1 MNVSSR
7 IVKIS
12 RNVILLGVV
21 SLLSD
26 MSSELYFAILPFFI
40 LEIGGKSLA
49 IGVIAGVTDGFV
61 SFLKAYFGLLADKL
75 KAARKRYIY
84 WGYGLPAVFKLLMA
98 TALSWP
104 VLLVYR
110 LFERFGKGIRTA
122 PRDALI
128 AESSEERF
136 IGRNFGFHRAMDSLG
151 AFIGS
156 FLALILV
163 SLFFFSYRQIIVLS
177 GILGFLTL
185 IPILFVKV
193 KESSS
198 DTKITHGL
206 SEFLKEGKKDGYWN
220 VTLVTSL
227 HGLSLVSYMFF
238 ILLSWKIDILGLGLP
253 PVEIGI
259 LFYIYFNL
267 IYALT
272 SYGAG
277 SLSDYIGK
285 IHALRIGFF
294 IYAMSLLVFMI
305 GGGFI
310 GMILAFTFYG
320 VAYGFNEGNLRALPD
335 KYIKEDFKPSGYGI
349 FHGIFG
355 LSIFTGNI
363 IAGSLRQVNATL
375 MIPIALTFSV
385 SSIIALSLVDTGSH
399 SESIGRENEL

>member
-1 MNVSSR
+1 MSRR
-7 IVKIS
+7 IVQIS

-40 LEIGGKSLA
+40 LEIGGNSLA

-84 WGYGLPAVFKLLMA
+84 WGYGLPAFFKLLMA
-98 TALSWP
+98 TARSWP
-104 VLLVYR
+104 IFLFYR

-128 AESSEERF
+128 AESSEKRF

-151 AFIGS
+151 AFLGS
-156 FLALILV
+156 LLSLILISV
-163 SLFFFSYRQIIVLS
+163 FFLSYRQIIFLS

-185 IPILFVKV
+185 IPILFVND

-198 DTKITHGL
+198 ETKITHGL
-206 SEFLKEGKKDGYWN
+206 SEFLKEGKKDGYWK

-238 ILLSWKIDILGLGLP
+238 ILLSGKIDILGLGLTP
-253 PVEIGI
+253 AETGVI
-259 LFYIYFNL
+259 FYIYFNL
-267 IYALT
+267 IYTLT

-277 SLSDYIGK
+277 SLSDSIGK
-285 IHALRIGFF
+285 IHTLRIGFF
-294 IYAMSLLVFMI
+294 LYATSLLVFMI
-305 GGGFI
+305 GGGI
-310 GMILAFTFYG
+310 VGMILAFTFYG

-363 IAGSLRQVNATL
+363 IAGTLLDVNPTL

-385 SSIIALSLVDTGSH
+385 TSIIALTLIDTGSH
-399 SESIGRENEL
+399 SESIEREN